1 MGETFK
7 GIPGKRWRKRGMAF
21 TDAVIGKCVADA
33 PFRPNKDENRRLIDE
48 AIANGIKIK
57 RYPTGPKLKERKEH
71 RVGARCSGRMRP

>member
-21 TDAVIGKCVADA
+21 VDAVIGKCVRDA
-33 PFRPNKDENRRLIDE
+33 PYKPDRDENRLLIDE

-57 RYPTGPKLKERKEH
+57 KCPPGRKPKERKEY